1 MIAKLRRMRYRTC
14 AVSTTSAGGPSLSRK
29 TIKMLLVAIVAS
41 FAIASMAEAA
51 PKKAVRH
58 RVRHSSRV
66 SSGAAATTGNQSPSK
81 KRAIAASKA
90 RRRTPAAKGKGKGA
104 LKKSTTGKSTA
115 KPKLLTKPR

>member
-1 MIAKLRRMRYRTC
+1 MN
-14 AVSTTSAGGPSLSRK
+14 RK
-29 TIKMLLVAIVAS
+29 TIKMLLAAIVAS

-66 SSGAAATTGNQSPSK
+66 SSGAAATAGNRSTSK
-81 KRAIAASKA
+81 KQTTAASKKQTTAASKA
-90 RRRTPAAKGKGKGA
+90 RRRAPAAKGKGA

-115 KPKLLTKPR
+115 KAKPLTKPR

>member
-1 MIAKLRRMRYRTC
+1 M
-14 AVSTTSAGGPSLSRK
+14 SRK

-81 KRAIAASKA
+81 KRAIAASNA
-90 RRRTPAAKGKGKGA
+90 RRRANVGKKA
-104 LKKSTTGKSTA
+104 TTNKSNASRSTA
-115 KPKLLTKPR
+115 KRKPITKPR

>member
-1 MIAKLRRMRYRTC
+1 M
-14 AVSTTSAGGPSLSRK
+14 SRK
-29 TIKMLLVAIVAS
+29 TIKMLLAAIVAS

-66 SSGAAATTGNQSPSK
+66 SSGAAATAGNRPTSKNQTTAASK
-81 KRAIAASKA
+81 KQTTAASKKQTTAAAKA
-90 RRRTPAAKGKGKGA
+90 RRRAPAAKGKGA

-115 KPKLLTKPR
+115 KPKPLTKPR

>member
-1 MIAKLRRMRYRTC
+1 M
-14 AVSTTSAGGPSLSRK
+14 SRK

-66 SSGAAATTGNQSPSK
+66 SSGAATTTGNQSPSK

-90 RRRTPAAKGKGKGA
+90 RRRAHVGKA
-104 LKKSTTGKSTA
+104 TTNKSNASRSTA
-115 KPKLLTKPR
+115 KRKPITKPR